1 MEELQQPLPSSVKSD
16 NEWRRTDLGIS
27 ACYLHL
33 SLFNKAIEKTCKVA
47 DL

>member
-1 MEELQQPLPSSVKSD
+1 MEELQQPWPSSVKSD
-16 NEWRRTDLGIS
+16 KEWRRMNLGIS
-27 ACYLHL
+27 AYYLHL